1 MMNTVSIIVLLS
13 ALSLSQ
19 AADKL
24 KVSLYY
30 ESLCGGCGDWIRT
43 QLHPVYSEF
52 EDYLEIDLVPW
63 GFSMVDRVG
72 NKIDFWCQHGPEE
85 CYGNMI
91 HACAL
96 DSNPPKTALD
106 FINCCEGQA
115 NSTSDAAFQK
125 CSKEVGIEFKDLK
138 HCSETKGEQLQ
149 VKNAEKSKYRYNWI
163 PFVTF
168 NEIYDEAE
176 CLHAL
181 ENLKE
186 VVCKHFADNPP
197 EACAPPK
204 NVSSVSRA

>member
-1 MMNTVSIIVLLS
+1 MVNLVYIVVILS
-13 ALSLSQ
+13 VLSFAQ
-19 AADKL
+19 AANKL
-24 KVSLYY
+24 KVSVYY
-30 ESLCGGCGDWIRT
+30 ETLSEGCGDFIQN
-43 QLHPVYSEF
+43 QLHPVYSQF
-52 EDYLEIDLVPW
+52 EDYLELDMVPW
-63 GFSMVDRVG
+63 GFAVYGRVKG
-72 NKIDFWCQHGPEE
+72 KNIFRCEYGPKQ